1 MTSNNLALAKV
12 VHGGHNDVRPFDSY
26 NEIAMFLTTHL
37 LGKSDVST
45 RFNDIG
51 SKVATFPKLKDYLER
66 MARSHDWS
74 VQGRRSVKEIQHA
87 VGAFK
92 LKVHEFSSNP
102 WTMSPGLIEA
112 CINDYKLHHISER
125 NSHDRRNDYDNRMMV
140 AAEDIFPRMLHGDN
154 TGDEFNSGMTDARNK
169 VSTVIANYPTPT
181 THRELSAAKC
191 PPPDA
196 H

>member
-169 VSTVIANYPTPT
+169 ASEETV
-181 THRELSAAKC
+181 AALMG
-191 PPPDA
+191 